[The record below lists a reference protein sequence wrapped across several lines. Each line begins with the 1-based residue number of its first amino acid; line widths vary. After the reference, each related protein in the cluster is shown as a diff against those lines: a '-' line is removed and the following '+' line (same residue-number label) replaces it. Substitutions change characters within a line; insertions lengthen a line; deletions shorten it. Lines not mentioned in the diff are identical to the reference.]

1 MNILEKLQLSGTVT
15 LVSMVI
21 VFLVLV
27 ALMYVIK
34 LQSSIISK
42 ADLGKDNAKEKLNT
56 PKKQEPIEYSHKE
69 EPIKELNDDLQIVSV
84 IMAALC
90 ASEGLNPN
98 DIRINSIKRLHQRNW
113 TNSALRNDL
122 S

>member
-42 ADLGKDNAKEKLNT
+42 TNSGKSNAKEKSNT
-56 PKKQEPIEYSHKE
+56 PKKEEPIEYCHEE

-98 DIRINSIKRLHQRNW
+98 DIRINSIKRLHQSNW
-113 TNSALRNDL
+113 TNSALRNNL